1 MLFAGWATVNPIHR
15 GRNATKS
22 LVFFINLLYRP
33 HLRAFGTVRCQ
44 VRRHLDESFPIRR
57 VWKETS
63 KDHETS
69 SQHATWPCFEF
80 RTYKWDDNGATYF
93 SLPSFVKINNVGRP
107 ARRYVGQ
114 LCGIWCKLFHYKDR
128 SIVDYSFSTHLSRN
142 LSSEWRKKASIATRS
157 VLSKTPSVA
166 WSIYRSFLDFY
177 LRSDALGEVCR
188 WSSLRLHRRRRRKSP
203 LRFGKTRPKAGTFL
217 STAIAPNLYRI
228 HKHFLLQ

>member
-44 VRRHLDESFPIRR
+44 VRRHLDESFPIVR

-80 RTYKWDDNGATYF
+80 RTNKWDDNGATYF
-93 SLPSFVKINNVGRP
+93 SLPSFVKSNNVGRP

-114 LCGIWCKLFHYKDR
+114 LCG
-128 SIVDYSFSTHLSRN
+128 SIFYLYEIN
-142 LSSEWRKKASIATRS
+142 LSTESNLFSNNKPHFSSAYDITSKQVLVPKRGKK
-157 VLSKTPSVA
+157 K
-166 WSIYRSFLDFY
+166 Y
-177 LRSDALGEVCR
+177 
-188 WSSLRLHRRRRRKSP
+188 
-203 LRFGKTRPKAGTFL
+203 
-217 STAIAPNLYRI
+217 
-228 HKHFLLQ
+228 